1 MKDAVKDLEKNP
13 TDRVHPKTFNL
24 KFKTSKG

>member
-13 TDRVHPKTFNL
+13 TERVHAKTFNL